1 MYLGLFELESTL
13 VAAIPI
19 EIGNVPL
26 DPAVNPTYRIYEA
39 DQLIAS
45 GTGSLTPMDT
55 GTVTDATNA
64 SPIVITS
71 NAHGLQTGNV
81 VKVKNVVGNTGA
93 NGTFAITRIN
103 ANTFSLDGSTGNGAY
118 VSGGTWHVSGLYSL
132 SVDLL
137 TGSGFD
143 VGKTYQV
150 VINWVNS
157 GVYVKNVYFSV
168 T

>member
-1 MYLGLFELESTL
+1 MYLGLFELGSTL

-19 EIGNVPL
+19 EVANVPL
-26 DPAVNPTYRIYEA
+26 DPPINPTYRIYEG
-39 DQLIAS
+39 DQLIAT

-55 GTVTDATNA
+55 GTVTGATNA

-71 NAHGLQTGNV
+71 NTHGLQTGNV
-81 VKVKNVVGNTGA
+81 VTIKNVVGNTAA
-93 NGTFAITRIN
+93 NGTFTITRTG

-118 VSGGTWHVSGLYSL
+118 TSGGAWHVTGLYAL

-137 TGSGFD
+137 AGSGFD
-143 VGKTYQV
+143 IGKEYQV
-150 VINWVNS
+150 LVNWTNS
-157 GVYVKNVYFSV
+157 GVYAKTFYFSV